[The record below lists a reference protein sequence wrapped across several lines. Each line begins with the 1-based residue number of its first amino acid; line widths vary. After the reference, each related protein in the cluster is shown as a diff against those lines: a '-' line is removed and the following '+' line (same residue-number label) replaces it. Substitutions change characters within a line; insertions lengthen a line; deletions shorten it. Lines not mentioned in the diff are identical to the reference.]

1 MYILK
6 HVYKMVGHYSN
17 NLHTL
22 YICKAYIFYKR
33 TMGQLLVCV
42 VLKQSRAQNA
52 MHNNNACYL

>member
-1 MYILK
+1 
-6 HVYKMVGHYSN
+6 MVGHYRN

-33 TMGQLLVCV
+33 TMGKLLVCV